1 MAKKKT
7 AAKPKAG
14 KANKTVKT
22 PQPEAVKN
30 SALYVGETII

>member
-1 MAKKKT
+1 MAKKKK

-22 PQPEAVKN
+22 PKPEAVKN
-30 SALYVGETII
+30 TALYVGETVS